1 MYGRLTRIKGSPDGL
16 EESVRTF
23 EKDVAAPA
31 RGEPGFRGLALM
43 GNRETGDAIA
53 IAYWED
59 KAAMEASAEKMKQI
73 RAAHAAASG
82 GKMTITSVE
91 SGEVVSMERV
101 GDPRAGTFARINTV
115 DGKPELADAAI
126 SAYKAQVLPLLKT
139 LRGFRSAVATVNR
152 ETGRVVVG
160 TVWETAAD
168 REASDSKVAELRKST
183 AAAGG
188 GSSAKVELLEI
199 VFADIPAG
207 ARTGG

>member
-1 MYGRLTRIKGSPDGL
+1 MLGRLTRIKSTREGI
-16 EESVRTF
+16 EESLRTF
-23 EKDVAAPA
+23 EQKVAGPA
-31 RGEPGFRGLALM
+31 RAEPGFRGLVLM
-43 GNRETGDAIA
+43 ANRETGDAIT
-53 IAYWED
+53 IGYWED
-59 KAAMEASAEKMKQI
+59 RASLEASGEKMKQI
-73 RAAHAAASG
+73 REEAAAASG
-82 GKMTITSVE
+82 GAMTVTSVE

-101 GDPRAGTFARINTV
+101 GDPRAGTFVRLNTV

-152 ETGRVVVG
+152 ETGRVIVG

-183 AAAGG
+183 AAVGG

-207 ARTGG
+207 ARTGA